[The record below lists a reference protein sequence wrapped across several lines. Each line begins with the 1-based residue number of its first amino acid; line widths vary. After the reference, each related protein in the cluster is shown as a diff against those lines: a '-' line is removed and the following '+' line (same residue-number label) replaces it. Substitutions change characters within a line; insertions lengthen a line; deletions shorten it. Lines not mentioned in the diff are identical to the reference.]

1 MNNTYLWTEQ
11 MLKPRTIMRRIWLLL
26 ALSAYC
32 LTGLGQ
38 DSNVD
43 TYVAVTD
50 LPDNNTFAIIISNEH
65 YKHEVE
71 VQFALN
77 DGAVFQRYLT
87 KTLGVPEKNIKFVP
101 DASLNDMNYNLK
113 WLENVMNVKDG
124 EARAIVYYSGHGMPD
139 DDSKKA
145 YLLPIDGY
153 SSEPTSGLS
162 TESLYKRL
170 GTMKSRQ
177 TLVFL
182 DACFSGAKRDGGMM
196 QSACAVAI
204 KAKKDAVNGNM
215 VIFSAT
221 EAGQTAYPLKSKEHG
236 LFTYYILES
245 LQKSGGC
252 ITLGE
257 LSDRVTKLVNQA
269 AVIENE
275 KPQTP
280 TINAGAD
287 ASDWRNWQFASEAA
301 KRYETMSRPKVAMG
315 TTTPSVSQQP
325 TNTPPAQ
332 NKNKHSFVRRNQ

>member
-1 MNNTYLWTEQ
+1 MRKIYL
-11 MLKPRTIMRRIWLLL
+11 LIAL
-26 ALSAYC
+26 AAYC
-32 LTGLGQ
+32 LAGRSQGG
-38 DSNVD
+38 SVD
-43 TYVAVTD
+43 TYVAVAD
-50 LPDNNTFAIIISNEH
+50 QADENTFAVIISNEH

-71 VQFALN
+71 VPFALN

-139 DDSKKA
+139 DESKKA

-170 GTMKSRQ
+170 GAMKSRQ

-196 QSACAVAI
+196 QSARAVAI
-204 KAKKDAVNGNM
+204 KAKKDAVSGKM

-221 EAGQTAYPLKSKEHG
+221 EAGQTAYPLKDKEHG

-252 ITLGE
+252 ITLGD
-257 LSDRVTKLVNQA
+257 LYDRVTKQVNQA
-269 AVIENE
+269 AVLENE

-280 TINAGAD
+280 TINAGAS
-287 ASDWRNWQFASEAA
+287 AADWRSWTFAPEAA
-301 KRYETMSRPKVAMG
+301 KRYETMARPQVAVK
-315 TTTPSVSQQP
+315 TSTPAAQQQS

-332 NKNKHSFVRRNQ
+332 NKQKRSFLRRDQ

>member
-1 MNNTYLWTEQ
+1 
-11 MLKPRTIMRRIWLLL
+11 MRRIWLLIT
-26 ALSAYC
+26 LSAYY
-32 LTGLGQ
+32 LTGFSQGA
-38 DSNVD
+38 NVD

-50 LPDNNTFAIIISNEH
+50 QPDENTFAIIISNEH

-71 VQFALN
+71 VPYALN
-77 DGAVFQRYLT
+77 DGAIFQRYLV

-124 EARAIVYYSGHGMPD
+124 QARAIVYYSGHGMPD

-170 GTMKSRQ
+170 GAMKSRQ

-182 DACFSGAKRDGGMM
+182 AACFSGAKRDGGMM
-196 QSACAVAI
+196 QSARAVAI
-204 KAKKDAVNGNM
+204 KAKKDVVSGNM

-221 EAGQTAYPLKSKEHG
+221 EAGQTAYPLKDKEHG

-280 TINAGAD
+280 TINAGAN
-287 ASDWRNWQFASEAA
+287 AADWRNWQFAPEAA
-301 KRYETMSRPKVAMG
+301 KRYETMARPKLTAS
-315 TTTPSVSQQP
+315 TPSPSVSQQP

-332 NKNKHSFVRRNQ
+332 NKQKRSFLRREQ

>member
-1 MNNTYLWTEQ
+1 
-11 MLKPRTIMRRIWLLL
+11 MRRLLL
-26 ALSAYC
+26 LIMLSAYYI
-32 LTGLGQ
+32 TGFGQ
-38 DSNVD
+38 GASVD

-50 LPDNNTFAIIISNEH
+50 HHDENTFAVIISNEH

-71 VQFALN
+71 VPFALN
-77 DGAVFQRYLT
+77 DGAVFQRYLI

-124 EARAIVYYSGHGMPD
+124 EARAIIYYSGHGMPD
-139 DDSKKA
+139 DESKKA

-170 GTMKSRQ
+170 GAMKSRQ

-196 QSACAVAI
+196 QSARAVAI
-204 KAKKDAVNGNM
+204 KAKKDAVNGKM

-221 EAGQTAYPLKSKEHG
+221 EAGQTAYPLKDKEHG
-236 LFTYYILES
+236 LFTYYILEG

-257 LSDRVTKLVNQA
+257 LSDRVTKQVNQA
-269 AVIENE
+269 AVLENE

-280 TINAGAD
+280 TINAGAG
-287 ASDWRNWQFASEAA
+287 ATDWRNWQFAPEAA
-301 KRYETMSRPKVAMG
+301 KRYETMPRPQVNVG
-315 TTTPSVSQQP
+315 TPTTPATQQQP
-325 TNTPPAQ
+325 QNTQPAQ
-332 NKNKHSFVRRNQ
+332 PKQKRSFLRRDQQ